1 MKSSSYSGAARPR
14 KRTGADHF
22 GLFTLFLLLA
32 ASLALY
38 IRLMATGMLSNLY
51 LIILMVVLIVLNA
64 VSVIVQLPLRR
75 NKAGK
80 LIMGIVSLLLSGAM
94 LYGVVAVNSVQSAL
108 SKIVGKMTETE
119 ITEVRVMNDNPA
131 TSMGDTRGYTFGY
144 IADADTKNTQSILDE
159 ISKSFG
165 TIKSKG
171 YDSMTAL
178 ADALYDDEVD
188 AILINQGYVDLLTEK
203 DGYTDFRDQT
213 RVLYTYTTTHEVDP
227 IVPNTSITKEPFVV
241 YCSGIDARV
250 DDISAKSRS
259 DVNILAVVNPT
270 TKQILLVN
278 TPRDYYLPLARNG
291 ELDKLTHAGLYG
303 IDESMKVLG
312 NLYGVQADYYVRVNF
327 AGLVKIVDA
336 LGGVD
341 IESDA
346 NFSCVPMETPDG
358 NGDYTYQK
366 YSFTKGINH
375 GNGSQALAFARE
387 RKAFADGDNRRGQH
401 QMTVIKAIVNKA
413 CSSAVL
419 TKYQELLKAAS
430 DAFITNMPYADI
442 SSLVQMQLGDMA
454 DWNITTYAVSGEGS
468 TEYCYALG
476 DKAWVMIKDSS
487 KVNTAKNMIQ
497 QVINGEVPTT
507 SSSDSNCP
515 HTN

>member
-51 LIILMVVLIVLNA
+51 LIILMMVLIVLNA

-165 TIKSKG
+165 TIRSKG

-375 GNGSQALAFARE
+375 VNGSQALAFARE

-507 SSSDSNCP
+507 SSSDSN
-515 HTN
+515 

>member
-346 NFSCVPMETPDG
+346 NFSCVPMETLDG

-375 GNGSQALAFARE
+375 VNGSQALAFARE

-507 SSSDSNCP
+507 SSSDSN
-515 HTN
+515 

>member
-51 LIILMVVLIVLNA
+51 LIILMMVLIVLNA

-131 TSMGDTRGYTFGY
+131 TSMGDTKGYTFGY

-291 ELDKLTHAGLYG
+291 ELDKLNHAGLYG

-375 GNGSQALAFARE
+375 VNGSQALAFARE

-507 SSSDSNCP
+507 SSSDSN
-515 HTN
+515 

>member
-131 TSMGDTRGYTFGY
+131 TSMGDTKGYTFGY

-165 TIKSKG
+165 TIKSKE
-171 YDSMTAL
+171 YSSMTAL

-291 ELDKLTHAGLYG
+291 EMDKLTHAGLYG

-346 NFSCVPMETPDG
+346 NFTCVPMETPNG

-375 GNGSQALAFARE
+375 VNGSQALAFARE

-454 DWNITTYAVSGEGS
+454 GWNITTYAVSGEGS

-507 SSSDSNCP
+507 SSSDSN
-515 HTN
+515 

>member
-203 DGYTDFRDQT
+203 DVYTDFRDQT

-375 GNGSQALAFARE
+375 VNGSQALAFARE

-507 SSSDSNCP
+507 SSSDSN
-515 HTN
+515 

>member
-375 GNGSQALAFARE
+375 VNGSQALAFARE

-507 SSSDSNCP
+507 FSSDSN
-515 HTN
+515 

>member
-64 VSVIVQLPLRR
+64 VGVIVQLPLRR

-131 TSMGDTRGYTFGY
+131 TSMGDTKGYTFGY

-165 TIKSKG
+165 TIKSKE
-171 YDSMTAL
+171 YSSMTAL

-375 GNGSQALAFARE
+375 VNGSQALAFARE

-507 SSSDSNCP
+507 SSSDSN
-515 HTN
+515 

>member
-336 LGGVD
+336 LGGLD

-375 GNGSQALAFARE
+375 VNGSQALAFARE

-507 SSSDSNCP
+507 SSSDSN
-515 HTN
+515 

>member
-51 LIILMVVLIVLNA
+51 LIILMMVLIVLNA

-213 RVLYTYTTTHEVDP
+213 RVLYTYTTTHEVDL

-375 GNGSQALAFARE
+375 VNGSQALAFARE

-507 SSSDSNCP
+507 SSSDSN
-515 HTN
+515 

>member
-346 NFSCVPMETPDG
+346 NFTCVPMETPDG

-375 GNGSQALAFARE
+375 VNGSQALAFARE

-507 SSSDSNCP
+507 SSSDSN
-515 HTN
+515 

>member
-131 TSMGDTRGYTFGY
+131 TSMGDTKGYTFGY

-241 YCSGIDARV
+241 YCSGIDACV

-375 GNGSQALAFARE
+375 VNGSQALAFARE

-401 QMTVIKAIVNKA
+401 QMTVIKAILNKA

-507 SSSDSNCP
+507 SSSDSN
-515 HTN
+515 

>member
-51 LIILMVVLIVLNA
+51 LIILMMVLIVLNA

-131 TSMGDTRGYTFGY
+131 TSMGDTKGYTFGY

-203 DGYTDFRDQT
+203 DGYSDFRDQT

-375 GNGSQALAFARE
+375 VNGSQALAFARE

-507 SSSDSNCP
+507 SSSDSN
-515 HTN
+515 

>member
-94 LYGVVAVNSVQSAL
+94 LYGVVAVSSVQSAL

-131 TSMGDTRGYTFGY
+131 TSMGDTKGYTFGY

-375 GNGSQALAFARE
+375 VNGSQALAFARE

-507 SSSDSNCP
+507 SSSDSN
-515 HTN
+515 

>member
-131 TSMGDTRGYTFGY
+131 TSMGDTKGYTFGY

-346 NFSCVPMETPDG
+346 NFTCVPMETPDG

-375 GNGSQALAFARE
+375 VNGSQALAFARE

-507 SSSDSNCP
+507 SSSDSN
-515 HTN
+515 

>member
-346 NFSCVPMETPDG
+346 NFTCVPMETPNG

-375 GNGSQALAFARE
+375 VNGSQALAFARE

-507 SSSDSNCP
+507 SSSDSN
-515 HTN
+515 

>member
-14 KRTGADHF
+14 KRTGVDHF

-131 TSMGDTRGYTFGY
+131 TSMGDTKGYTFGY

-227 IVPNTSITKEPFVV
+227 IVPNTAITKEPFVV
-241 YCSGIDARV
+241 YCSGIDART
-250 DDISAKSRS
+250 DDISVKSRS

-291 ELDKLTHAGLYG
+291 EMDKLTHAGLYG

-358 NGDYTYQK
+358 NGDYTYQN

-375 GNGSQALAFARE
+375 VNGSQALAFARE

-507 SSSDSNCP
+507 SSSDSN
-515 HTN
+515 

>member
-94 LYGVVAVNSVQSAL
+94 LYGVVAVNSIQSAL

-375 GNGSQALAFARE
+375 VNGSQALAFARE

-507 SSSDSNCP
+507 SSSDSN
-515 HTN
+515 

>member
-165 TIKSKG
+165 TIKFKG

-375 GNGSQALAFARE
+375 VNGSQALAFARE

>member
-51 LIILMVVLIVLNA
+51 LIILLVVLIVLNA

-108 SKIVGKMTETE
+108 SKIAGKMTETE

-375 GNGSQALAFARE
+375 VNGSQALAFARE

-507 SSSDSNCP
+507 SSSDSN
-515 HTN
+515 

>member
-1 MKSSSYSGAARPR
+1 MKLSSYSGAARPR

-51 LIILMVVLIVLNA
+51 LIILMMVLIVLNA

-375 GNGSQALAFARE
+375 VNGSQALAFARE

-507 SSSDSNCP
+507 SSSDSN
-515 HTN
+515 

>member
-51 LIILMVVLIVLNA
+51 LIILMMVLIVLNA

-131 TSMGDTRGYTFGY
+131 TSMGDTKGYTFGY

-346 NFSCVPMETPDG
+346 NFTCVPMETPDG

-375 GNGSQALAFARE
+375 VNGSQALAFARE

-454 DWNITTYAVSGEGS
+454 DWNITTYVVSGEGS

-507 SSSDSNCP
+507 SSSDSN
-515 HTN
+515 

>member
-131 TSMGDTRGYTFGY
+131 TSMGDTKGYTFGY
-144 IADADTKNTQSILDE
+144 IADADTKNTQNILDE

-165 TIKSKG
+165 TIKSKE
-171 YDSMTAL
+171 YSSMTAL

-259 DVNILAVVNPT
+259 DVNILAIVNPT

-291 ELDKLTHAGLYG
+291 EMDKLTHAGLYG

-346 NFSCVPMETPDG
+346 NFTCVPMETPDG

-375 GNGSQALAFARE
+375 VNGSQALAFARE

-507 SSSDSNCP
+507 SSSDSN
-515 HTN
+515 

>member
-51 LIILMVVLIVLNA
+51 LIILMMVLIVLNA

-131 TSMGDTRGYTFGY
+131 TSMGDTKGYTFGY

-259 DVNILAVVNPT
+259 DVNSLAVVNPT

-346 NFSCVPMETPDG
+346 NFTCVPMETPDG

-375 GNGSQALAFARE
+375 VNGSQALAFARE

-507 SSSDSNCP
+507 SSSDSN
-515 HTN
+515 

>member
-64 VSVIVQLPLRR
+64 VGVIVQLPLRR

-131 TSMGDTRGYTFGY
+131 TSMGDTKGYTFGY

-165 TIKSKG
+165 TIKSKE
-171 YDSMTAL
+171 YSSMTAL

-213 RVLYTYTTTHEVDP
+213 RVLYTYTTTYEVDP

-375 GNGSQALAFARE
+375 VNGSQALAFARE

-507 SSSDSNCP
+507 SSSDSN
-515 HTN
+515 

>member
-94 LYGVVAVNSVQSAL
+94 LYGVVAVNSFQSAL

-375 GNGSQALAFARE
+375 VNGSQALAFARE

-507 SSSDSNCP
+507 SSSDSN
-515 HTN
+515 

>member
-131 TSMGDTRGYTFGY
+131 TSMGDTKGYTFGY
-144 IADADTKNTQSILDE
+144 IADADTKNTQNILDE

-165 TIKSKG
+165 TIKSKE
-171 YDSMTAL
+171 YSSMTAL

-375 GNGSQALAFARE
+375 VNGSQALAFARE

-468 TEYCYALG
+468 TEYCYAFG

-507 SSSDSNCP
+507 SSSDSN
-515 HTN
+515 

>member
-144 IADADTKNTQSILDE
+144 IADTDTKNTQSILDE

-375 GNGSQALAFARE
+375 VNGSQALAFARE

-507 SSSDSNCP
+507 SSSDSN
-515 HTN
+515 

>member
-51 LIILMVVLIVLNA
+51 LIILMMVLIVLNA

-131 TSMGDTRGYTFGY
+131 TSMGDTKGYTFGY

-346 NFSCVPMETPDG
+346 NFTCVPMETPDG

-375 GNGSQALAFARE
+375 VNGSQALAFARE

-454 DWNITTYAVSGEGS
+454 GWNITTYAVSGEGS

-507 SSSDSNCP
+507 SSSDSN
-515 HTN
+515 

>member
-51 LIILMVVLIVLNA
+51 LIILMMVLIVLNA

-131 TSMGDTRGYTFGY
+131 TSMGDTKGYTFGY

-165 TIKSKG
+165 TIKSKE
-171 YDSMTAL
+171 YSSMTAL

-291 ELDKLTHAGLYG
+291 EMDKLTHAGLYG

-346 NFSCVPMETPDG
+346 NFTCVPMETPNG

-375 GNGSQALAFARE
+375 VNGSQALAFARE

-507 SSSDSNCP
+507 SSSDSN
-515 HTN
+515 

>member
-51 LIILMVVLIVLNA
+51 LIILMMVLIVLNA

-131 TSMGDTRGYTFGY
+131 TSMGDTKGYTFGY

-188 AILINQGYVDLLTEK
+188 AILINQGYVDLFTEK

-346 NFSCVPMETPDG
+346 NFTCVPMETPDG

-375 GNGSQALAFARE
+375 VNGSQALAFARE

-507 SSSDSNCP
+507 SSSDSN
-515 HTN
+515 

>member
-1 MKSSSYSGAARPR
+1 M
-14 KRTGADHF
+14 
-22 GLFTLFLLLA
+22 
-32 ASLALY
+32 
-38 IRLMATGMLSNLY
+38 
-51 LIILMVVLIVLNA
+51 
-64 VSVIVQLPLRR
+64 
-75 NKAGK
+75 
-80 LIMGIVSLLLSGAM
+80 
-94 LYGVVAVNSVQSAL
+94 NSVQSAL

-131 TSMGDTRGYTFGY
+131 TSMGDTKGYTFGY

-165 TIKSKG
+165 TIKSKE
-171 YDSMTAL
+171 YSSMTAL

-346 NFSCVPMETPDG
+346 NFTCVPMETPNG

-375 GNGSQALAFARE
+375 VNGSQALAFARE

-507 SSSDSNCP
+507 SSSDSN
-515 HTN
+515 

>member
-51 LIILMVVLIVLNA
+51 LIILMVVLIVLNT

-131 TSMGDTRGYTFGY
+131 TSMGDTKGYTFGY

-375 GNGSQALAFARE
+375 VNGSQALAFARE

-507 SSSDSNCP
+507 SSSDSN
-515 HTN
+515 

>member
-346 NFSCVPMETPDG
+346 NFSCVPLETPDG

-375 GNGSQALAFARE
+375 VNGSQALAFARE

-507 SSSDSNCP
+507 SSSDSN
-515 HTN
+515 

>member
-1 MKSSSYSGAARPR
+1 MKSSSYSGTARPR

-131 TSMGDTRGYTFGY
+131 TSMGDTKGYTFGY
-144 IADADTKNTQSILDE
+144 IADADTKNTQNILDE

-165 TIKSKG
+165 TIKSKE
-171 YDSMTAL
+171 YSSMTAL

-291 ELDKLTHAGLYG
+291 EMDKLTHAGLYG

-375 GNGSQALAFARE
+375 VNGSQALAFARE

-507 SSSDSNCP
+507 SSSDSN
-515 HTN
+515 

>member
-131 TSMGDTRGYTFGY
+131 TSMGDTKGYTFGY

-165 TIKSKG
+165 TIKSKE
-171 YDSMTAL
+171 YSSMTAL

-291 ELDKLTHAGLYG
+291 EMDKLTHAGLYG

-346 NFSCVPMETPDG
+346 NFTCVPMETPNG

-375 GNGSQALAFARE
+375 VNGSQALAFARE

-507 SSSDSNCP
+507 SSSDSN
-515 HTN
+515 

>member
-64 VSVIVQLPLRR
+64 VGVIVQLPLRR

-131 TSMGDTRGYTFGY
+131 TSMGDTKGYTFGY

-165 TIKSKG
+165 TIKSKE
-171 YDSMTAL
+171 YSSMTAL

-375 GNGSQALAFARE
+375 VNGSQALAFARE

-497 QVINGEVPTT
+497 QVINGEVPAT
-507 SSSDSNCP
+507 SSSDSN
-515 HTN
+515 